1 MDDPLRFASGYHAP
15 VLWKTV
21 VENLVTDPDGTYVDG
36 TLGGGGHSAALLSA
50 LGRQGRVVGIDQDA
64 DALQAAG
71 HRLQSDVEQGRLI
84 LVRGNFRN
92 VRSLLQSVGVHEVQG
107 ILLDLGVSSHQIDRP
122 ERGFSYIGEGAL
134 DMRMDT
140 RSGITAGEIINDW
153 PDKELWRVFKV
164 YGEEPRAGA
173 ITRTIVQNR
182 PFATTT
188 EVADAIRR
196 VVPGRDAV
204 KTLSRVFQAIRI
216 VVNGE
221 LEALEQA
228 LEAARDVIRPGGR
241 IAVISYHS
249 LEDRRAKDF
258 LRYGNFKGQPVR
270 DFYGNLETPWRLIH
284 RKPITA
290 SEREVEANPRARSAR
305 LRVAERIGVMENE
318 P

>member
-228 LEAARDVIRPGGR
+228 LEAARDVIRPPGR